1 MPGRTII
8 LLPLRRLEPNDISI
22 LRYVAGSTIAMAIA
36 LAFNWNLSYLLPVL
50 SLGYFAPGAKPP
62 TFKQGVSFVGTII
75 ISTFL
80 TLLFTKIFI
89 EYLWVF
95 IPVLALAL
103 LHVFYTNKL
112 AVNNKLFVII
122 SLLLIPMLGL
132 ISIQLAFIVAQS
144 LIVVAMLTMFLV
156 WTVHAIIPNVNTP
169 ENKATPKPITKSPT
183 STERFLKAI
192 NTMIV
197 VFPVVLLF
205 FFFQWAGGL
214 LILIFI
220 AILSMQPSF
229 NFKAGF
235 FLILGNLV
243 GGVIAILMYE
253 TLVIVPKFSFMILVI
268 LLAGLY
274 FAVKLYSGKKTAP
287 LYGMAFS
294 TLLLIIGQATTGT
307 SDAGDKVWI
316 RVLQIMVAVIYVV
329 LAFATLHF
337 FKERRLNRKIKNST
351 QKSS

>member
-1 MPGRTII
+1 MLGRFAI
-8 LLPLRRLEPNDISI
+8 LSPIRRLEPNDISI
-22 LRYVAGSTIAMAIA
+22 LRYVAGSTIAMALA
-36 LAFNWNLSYLLPVL
+36 LAFSWHLSYLLPVL
-50 SLGYFAPGAKPP
+50 SLGYFAPGVKSP

-75 ISTFL
+75 ISTFI

-156 WTVHAIIPNVNTP
+156 WTVHAIIPNVDSP
-169 ENKATPKPITKSPT
+169 ENKPNPKSSVKLPT
-183 STERFLKAI
+183 QSERFSKAL
-192 NTMIV
+192 NTLIV

-205 FFFQWAGGL
+205 LFFQWASEL

-229 NFKAGF
+229 TFKAGF
-235 FLILGNLV
+235 LLILGNLV
-243 GGVIAILMYE
+243 GGIFAILFYE
-253 TLVIVPKFSFMILVI
+253 TLVIVPKFSFMILII

-274 FAVKLYSGKKTAP
+274 FAAQLYSGKKTAP

-337 FKERRLNRKIKNST
+337 FQERRSNRKMK
-351 QKSS
+351 